1 METRGDKSL
10 IMVTADNNNKF
21 YKMHDNT
28 DGTFTV
34 KYGRVGVT
42 ETTMNYPIKKWDSIY
57 RDKTGKGYR
66 DVTELRAEKTVNN
79 SNGNTPSFADIK
91 IAQIKSLVATLQSYA
106 KKSVTENYTV
116 TSEAVTQAQVDEAQ
130 SVLDRITTLKVTD
143 TKILNDTLLELY
155 KVIPRRMANVKH
167 HLFGLEEGL
176 DSKPDIFKRTIET
189 EQATL
194 DVMRGQVSTN
204 TKTKDVSNKANQT
217 LLEAMGLE
225 IVPIEDSDRQIILK
239 LLGPNSRQFRSAFK
253 VINVKTQGL
262 FDKKLVEVTN
272 KSTNLFWHGSRNENW
287 WSILDSGL
295 MIRPS
300 NAIYTGSMFG
310 DGIYFAD
317 KAQKSIGY
325 TSLRGSYWAGGG
337 SNKAYLAVFNV
348 HTGNWLKAQRH
359 ESWMYELTEKKLKAR
374 GAYDSFFALDGADL
388 RNNEY
393 IVYNKA
399 QCTVQYLVEI
409 GD

>member
-1 METRGDKSL
+1 
-10 IMVTADNNNKF
+10 
-21 YKMHDNT
+21 MHDNG
-28 DGTFTV
+28 DGTFTA

-42 ETTMNYPIKKWDSIY
+42 ETSMNYPISKWDSIL
-57 RDKTGKGYR
+57 RSKTQRKNEPYT
-66 DVTELRAEKTVNN
+66 DVTALRAEKTV
-79 SNGNTPSFADIK
+79 SNGNGSTPSFADIK

-130 SVLDRITTLKVTD
+130 SVLDRLTTLKVTD

-176 DSKPDIFKRTIET
+176 SLKDDIYKRTIET

-204 TKTKDVSNKANQT
+204 TKTKDVGNKANQT

-225 IVPIEDSDRQIILK
+225 IIPIEDSDRQIILK
-239 LLGPNSRQFRSAFK
+239 LLGPNSRQFKGAFK
-253 VINVKTQGL
+253 VVNVKTQGL
-262 FDKKLVEVTN
+262 FNKKLTEVTN
-272 KSTNLFWHGSRNENW
+272 KATNLFWHGSRNENW

-359 ESWMYELTEKKLKAR
+359 ESWMYELNEKKLKAR
-374 GAYDSFFALDGADL
+374 GAYDSFFALGGADL

>member
-21 YKMHDNT
+21 YKMHDNG
-28 DGTFTV
+28 DGTFSV
-34 KYGRVGVT
+34 EYGRVGVT
-42 ETTMNYPIKKWDSIY
+42 KTCMNYPIKKWDSIY

-66 DVTELRAEKTVNN
+66 DVTELRAEKVV
-79 SNGNTPSFADIK
+79 SNGGTQTFADIK
-91 IAQIKSLVATLQSYA
+91 IAQIKSLVTTLQAYA

-130 SVLDRITTLKVTD
+130 SVLDRLTTLKVTD

-155 KVIPRRMANVKH
+155 KVIPRRMANVKY

-176 DSKPDIFKRTIET
+176 ALKDDIFKRTIET

-204 TKTKDVSNKANQT
+204 SKTKDVTNKAQTT
-217 LLEAMGLE
+217 LLQAMGLE
-225 IVPIEDSDRQIILK
+225 IVLIEDSDQQAILK
-239 LLGPNSRQFRSAFK
+239 LLGPNARQFRSAYK

-262 FDKKLVEVTN
+262 FDKKLGEAAN

-295 MIRPS
+295 VIRPS
-300 NAIYTGSMFG
+300 NAVYTGSMFG

-325 TSLRGSYWAGGG
+325 TSLRGSYWASG
-337 SNKAYLAVFNV
+337 SANKAYLAVFHV
-348 HTGNWLKAQRH
+348 HTGNWWRIKNYNYSMGQLNERSIKA
-359 ESWMYELTEKKLKAR
+359 K
-374 GAYDSFFALDGADL
+374 GYDSVFAEGGADL

-399 QCTVQYLVEI
+399 QCTVRYLVEI